1 MKLNNE
7 TKARNAER
15 RSFLF
20 GTERKGGGYMDE
32 VIKELGLIPY
42 EEDVTDEDDAEG
54 VWEDVR

>member
-1 MKLNNE
+1 
-7 TKARNAER
+7 
-15 RSFLF
+15 
-20 GTERKGGGYMDE
+20 MDE